1 MAWDSVH
8 PFECPTRVFFG
19 WDASAQVGDRLRELG
34 VTRALLVSDP
44 GVAGAGIVDRISAHI
59 TGAGIEVVPYTG
71 VQPNPSVA
79 NVEAGQAL
87 YVTNRCDGIV
97 GLGGGSAM
105 DAAKGIGIVAAN
117 GGDVADY
124 TGREQVP
131 MDLPPLI
138 CLPTTCGT
146 GSEVTF
152 NAVITDEVRHFKLPY
167 VSRKLA
173 PDVALVD
180 PDLVVNA
187 PAPVIA
193 ATAADAMAHA
203 VECWINTLSDPL
215 IDALTSSAIRMIGQN
230 LVPAVTERDRDA
242 IAQLCLASMMAGIAF
257 NQNANA
263 VVHAAS
269 TPVTARHDV
278 PHGVAN
284 AIFLPAGLRFCVP
297 AIPARIAE
305 LGPSL
310 GVSIDGMEP
319 AAAAEAVVDA
329 IVRLFREAGLPA
341 TLREFGVDVDAMDLD
356 GLAADAMKS
365 RSIPINPRTVTP
377 ADLIGIYREV
387 MG

>member
-8 PFECPTRVFFG
+8 PFECPTRVFYG
-19 WDASAQVGDRLRELG
+19 WGASGQAGERLRELG

-44 GVAGAGIVDRISAHI
+44 GVAGAGIVDRIADVI
-59 TGAGIEVVPYTG
+59 RAAGIEVVLYTG
-71 VQPNPSVA
+71 VQPNPTVG
-79 NVEAGQAL
+79 NVEGGHAL

-105 DAAKGIGIVAAN
+105 DAAKGIGVVAAN
-117 GGDVADY
+117 GGEIADY

-131 MDLPPLI
+131 MELPPLV

-152 NAVITDEVRHFKLPY
+152 NAVITDEARHFKLPY

-173 PDVALVD
+173 AAVALVD
-180 PDLVVNA
+180 PELVVNA

-203 VECWINTLSDPL
+203 VECWINTQSDPV
-215 IDALTSSAIRMIGQN
+215 IDALTSAAIRMIGKN
-230 LVPAVTERDRDA
+230 LVKGVKERDRDA
-242 IAQLCLASMMAGIAF
+242 IAQLCLASTMAGIAF
-257 NQNANA
+257 NMNANA
-263 VVHAAS
+263 VIHAAS
-269 TPVTARHDV
+269 TPVTAKHDV

-284 AIFLPAGLRFCVP
+284 AIFLPAGLRFCIP

-310 GVSIDGMEP
+310 GVAIDGMEP
-319 AAAAEAVVDA
+319 EAAASATVDTLA
-329 IVRLFREAGLPA
+329 RLFREAGLPA
-341 TLREFGVDVDAMDLD
+341 TLTEFGVDVSTMDLD

-365 RSIPINPRTVTP
+365 RSIPINPRPVTP
-377 ADLIGIYREV
+377 EDLVGIYREV